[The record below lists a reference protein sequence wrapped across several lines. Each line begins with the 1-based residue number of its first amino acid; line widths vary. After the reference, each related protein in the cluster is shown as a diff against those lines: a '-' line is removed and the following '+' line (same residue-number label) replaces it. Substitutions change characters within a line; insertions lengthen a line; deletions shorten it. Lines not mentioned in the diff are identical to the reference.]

1 MFVHAPFFL
10 INSLL
15 KFEDYLII
23 TCELGE
29 IRDVSKNLLSCWQ
42 G

>member
-1 MFVHAPFFL
+1 MFVHAPFFF
-10 INSLL
+10 
-15 KFEDYLII
+15 KFEHYLII

-29 IRDVSKNLLSCWQ
+29 IRDVSKNRLSCWQ